1 MSAGERSERPA
12 RTLGMSRSVVFI
24 CVLILCAINA
34 AAARDLG
41 QWEGAN
47 PAIAAWFKN
56 LKQPDNPAISCC
68 GESDAYFADDF
79 EVEGDQYVAIVTDD
93 RPDAPLR
100 RPHVPPG
107 TRIVI
112 PKHKIKHDQGNP
124 TGHGI
129 VFYNPVS
136 AVVHCYVPPGGV

>member
-1 MSAGERSERPA
+1 MIRSILLACAG
-12 RTLGMSRSVVFI
+12 L
-24 CVLILCAINA
+24 LAIGA
-34 AAARDLG
+34 AHARDLG
-41 QWEGAN
+41 QWEGAD

-79 EVEGDQYVAIVTDD
+79 EVDGDQYVAIVTDD

-124 TGHGI
+124 TGAESCSTTCCRRRCTATCRRAG
-129 VFYNPVS
+129 FSLSWY
-136 AVVHCYVPPGGV
+136 CL

>member
-1 MSAGERSERPA
+1 MKPSVLVVCAG
-12 RTLGMSRSVVFI
+12 VF
-24 CVLILCAINA
+24 AIGA
-34 AAARDLG
+34 AHARDLG
-41 QWEGAN
+41 QWHTAD
-47 PAIAAWFKN
+47 PAIATWFKN

-79 EVEGDQYVAIVTDD
+79 EVLGDRYVAIVTDE

-100 RPHVPPG
+100 RPHVPRG

-112 PKHKIKHDQGNP
+112 PQHKIKHDQGNP

-129 VFYNPVS
+129 VFYNPLS
-136 AVVHCYVPPGGV
+136 ATVHCYVPPGGV

>member
-1 MSAGERSERPA
+1 MRRAH
-12 RTLGMSRSVVFI
+12 LLIVVFA
-24 CVLILCAINA
+24 LTGAINA

-41 QWEGAN
+41 QWHAAD
-47 PAIAAWFKN
+47 PAIAAWFRN
-56 LKQPDNPAISCC
+56 LKQPDNPAVSCC

-79 EVEGDQYVAIVTDD
+79 EVLDDQYVAIVTDD
-93 RPDAPLR
+93 RPDGPLR

-112 PKHKIKHDQGNP
+112 PRHKIKHDQGNP

-129 VFYNPVS
+129 VFYNPLS
-136 AVVHCYVPPGGV
+136 QTVHCYVPPGGV